1 VRTVNTQIGRAVL
14 GDEAVGINSAEI
26 LVSIDPAADYDTTIA
41 AIGEVVDRYPGRV
54 SNLQTYLEEKIEPVL
69 TGARQ
74 AYAVRIY
81 GPDIDILRST
91 ANEIRHALSEIDG
104 IVDLTVE
111 PLNYEPNVEITV
123 DVARAK
129 QYGLIPGDV
138 RRAAATLV
146 AGLEVGSL
154 FEQQKVF
161 DVVVWSVPEAR
172 NSLTALHE
180 LLIDAPRGGPVRLG
194 DVAELRQAP
203 SLSTIHR
210 DANSRRIDV
219 GFNVSGNGLGT
230 ALGEVES
237 RLQQIEFPVEYHPEL
252 IGGYAERRTEQ
263 NLMVGVVAAVAIG
276 AYLLLQAAFQSWRL
290 ALLAYM
296 TTIVAL
302 AGGLLAAYIGGGVI
316 SLGSLLG
323 LLAVLAVALRSSTL
337 LVNHYRHLEQEDDE
351 SFGPQLVLRGS
362 RERLAPI
369 LMTALATGL
378 ALVPFVLYGDIP
390 GLEIAHPMAVVVLG
404 GVAASTL
411 INLFVAPAL
420 FLQFGSSP
428 EPLRATE
435 SH

>member
-1 VRTVNTQIGRAVL
+1 
-14 GDEAVGINSAEI
+14 
-26 LVSIDPAADYDTTIA
+26 
-41 AIGEVVDRYPGRV
+41 
-54 SNLQTYLEEKIEPVL
+54 
-69 TGARQ
+69 
-74 AYAVRIY
+74 
-81 GPDIDILRST
+81 
-91 ANEIRHALSEIDG
+91 
-104 IVDLTVE
+104 
-111 PLNYEPNVEITV
+111 
-123 DVARAK
+123 
-129 QYGLIPGDV
+129 
-138 RRAAATLV
+138 
-146 AGLEVGSL
+146 
-154 FEQQKVF
+154 
-161 DVVVWSVPEAR
+161 
-172 NSLTALHE
+172 
-180 LLIDAPRGGPVRLG
+180 
-194 DVAELRQAP
+194 VAELRQAP